1 VYDDRTSPPAT
12 TDAATIDQLAQR
24 GWRVLDG
31 VHEIISVTSDGSAGV
46 GAEPSTAARVTDDD
60 ARAGPVRLAVV
71 DILPARSIVDTAGVE
86 VGVTQARADQRQML
100 VVGLT
105 AAGYRILAVEA
116 G

>member
-1 VYDDRTSPPAT
+1 
-12 TDAATIDQLAQR
+12 
-24 GWRVLDG
+24 
-31 VHEIISVTSDGSAGV
+31 
-46 GAEPSTAARVTDDD
+46 
-60 ARAGPVRLAVV
+60 VV

-86 VGVTQARADQRQML
+86 VGVTQARAEQRRIL